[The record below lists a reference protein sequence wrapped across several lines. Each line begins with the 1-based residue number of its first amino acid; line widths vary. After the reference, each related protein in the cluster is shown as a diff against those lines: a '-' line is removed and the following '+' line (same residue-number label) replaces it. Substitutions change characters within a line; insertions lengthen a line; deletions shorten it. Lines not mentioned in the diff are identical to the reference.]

1 MKRTRTKV
9 CRTSVLMAAGLLT
22 LVLGSQ
28 AETQITLPFDLPAT
42 YAYTHSSEAYDVTF
56 DDIPLIKT
64 AYAQD
69 TNGGHLGL
77 AEAVA
82 SLNGKRGF
90 RALAAALSPNQDPQP
105 AGGVAD
111 VGMDFIVTD
120 PLGQNR
126 GKVVVEFEAIVV
138 AGALDSRYNSS
149 STFYVEVGRQVGAGK
164 IIRNP
169 DGTEEFAG
177 MPYVFQPP
185 VLTVFGR
192 HYSHPAG
199 DRNFLTISG
208 NGQVIENTSASGPLV
223 YKRKIVVN
231 VPVGA
236 INQIL
241 IEATA
246 FGNAFTYVDP
256 VITPHPDNPEVVVTL
271 RGAVDPNPPP
281 LALPSPEELTAA
293 GIDIAP
299 IQELGLFDSPSSLTF
314 LSPLPDASYK
324 VGATIKAKFRLVD
337 ASGVPIPDAE
347 AKSLVKACRVKA
359 GLDTATRCARY
370 NAKLDFFLASVKIP
384 KGESVGTHEVVA
396 QVLEPDGTAADSAT
410 TAVLIY

>member
-1 MKRTRTKV
+1 MQNTRATEFRIGFLTTA
-9 CRTSVLMAAGLLT
+9 CLLT
-22 LVLGSQ
+22 LTLSSQ
-28 AETQITLPFDLPAT
+28 AEAQLTLPFDLPAT

-56 DDIPLIKT
+56 GDIPIIKT

-90 RALAAALSPNQDPQP
+90 RALAAGLSPNQDPQP

-126 GKVVVEFEAIVV
+126 GKVVVEFEAIAV

-149 STFYVEVGRQVGAGK
+149 STFYVEVGRQAGAGK
-164 IIRNP
+164 IIRKP

-177 MPYVFQPP
+177 MPYAFQPP

-192 HYSHPAG
+192 HYSHPTG

-208 NGQVIENTSASGPLV
+208 NGQVIENTSGSGPLV
-223 YKRKIVVN
+223 YKKKIVVN

-256 VITPHPDNPEVVVTL
+256 VITPHPDNPEVVVTM
-271 RGAVDPNPPP
+271 RGAVDPDPSP
-281 LALPSPEELTAA
+281 LAIPSPEELTAA

-299 IQELGLFDSPSSLTF
+299 LQELGLFDSPSSLAF
-314 LSPLPDASYK
+314 LSPLPEASYK
-324 VGATIKAKFRLVD
+324 VGATIKTKFRLVD
-337 ASGVPIPDAE
+337 ASGLSIPDAE
-347 AKSLVKACRVKA
+347 AKSLVKTCRVKV
-359 GLDTATRCARY
+359 GLDTTSRCARY
-370 NAKLDFFLASVKIP
+370 NAKHDFFLASVKIP
-384 KGESVGTHEVVA
+384 KSTSVGTHEVVA
-396 QVLEPDGTAADSAT
+396 QVLESDGTEADSAT
-410 TAVLIY
+410 TAITIY